1 MRLQDSRRITSTTN
15 RYFAKLPESSG
26 CVGDTLEVLNVERP
40 AEIVNYRTMGS
51 TPLLLGALLALAALA
66 ALAVTLVASVRR
78 RRRDLAIFKTLGF
91 KRRQL
96 SSTVAW
102 QASVTMIIGVVVGIP
117 IGIVL
122 GRLLWTLFARAIYV
136 VPEPS
141 VPWLTLVLVALG
153 AMVFVNIV
161 ASIPGRIAAST
172 PTALV
177 LRSE

>member
-1 MRLQDSRRITSTTN
+1 
-15 RYFAKLPESSG
+15 
-26 CVGDTLEVLNVERP
+26 
-40 AEIVNYRTMGS
+40 
-51 TPLLLGALLALAALA
+51 
-66 ALAVTLVASVRR
+66 
-78 RRRDLAIFKTLGF
+78 
-91 KRRQL
+91 
-96 SSTVAW
+96 VAW

-122 GRLLWTLFARAIYV
+122 GRVLWTLFARTIYV

-153 AMVFVNIV
+153 AMVFVNVV